1 MKIKAVFL
9 FILLVFAALMGLVQ
23 NAMAGSAGSGI
34 VRIDPAVQAALNAL
48 PADQPI
54 TVIITLRDQVVLPG
68 SSVQSRVE
76 NQQTVIET
84 LQNHATT
91 SQAAIT
97 ALLFA
102 EQRKGL
108 VSDVTPFWVFNGLAV
123 TARAPVIQELAR
135 RADVASITPD
145 SIDIVPVGSL
155 AMTAPAANLTAI
167 NVPAL
172 WNMGF
177 YGQGVVVASLDSG
190 VDISHPELSAHWR
203 GGSNSWYDPFNQ
215 HPTLPTDLSGH
226 GTWTMGVMVAG
237 DASGV
242 GLGVAPQAQW
252 IAARIFND
260 NGSSSAT
267 AIHLAFQWVLDP
279 DGNPATADAPQVVNN
294 SWAYG
299 TPGCNLE
306 FQNDLRALRNAG
318 ILPVFAAGNY
328 GPGASTSV
336 SPANYPEAFAV
347 GSVDNNG
354 SLTASSSR
362 GPSACGEISS
372 IYPEIVA
379 PGVNIDT
386 TDRSGLYT
394 TATGTSLSAPHA
406 AGALALLI
414 NAFPGLSA
422 DSQAAALL
430 NTAVDLG
437 NAGPDNNF
445 GNGRLDALA
454 AYNWLAA
461 GNRATPVP
469 TSTVVPTSTPSPT
482 ATRTATAT
490 PLPTVTQT
498 PLPTAT
504 PMPTGIAKTMHIG
517 DLDGAAVLS
526 RRSWT
531 AYVTI
536 LVHDANEK
544 PLPKAKV
551 LGLWSNGY
559 VGSVICLTN
568 ASGVCQVTRNGL
580 KMNVTSVTFT
590 ISSITA
596 SGQTYQPGSNHDP
609 DKDSSGTVL
618 VISK

>member
-9 FILLVFAALMGLVQ
+9 FSVLVFAALMGLSQ
-23 NAMAGSAGSGI
+23 NAMAGSAVIGLAR
-34 VRIDPAVQAALNAL
+34 VDPAVQASLNAL
-48 PADQPI
+48 PADQSI
-54 TVIITLRDQVVLPG
+54 TVIVTLRDQAVLPG
-68 SSVQSRVE
+68 AVVQSRSE
-76 NQQTVIET
+76 NQQAVIET
-84 LQNHATT
+84 LQNQAIS

-97 ALLFA
+97 AALFDG
-102 EQRKGL
+102 QRKGL
-108 VSDVTPFWVFNGLAV
+108 VKNVTSFWIFNGLAV
-123 TARAPVIQELAR
+123 TARGSVIQELAKR
-135 RADVASITPD
+135 PDVVSITPD
-145 SIDIVPVGSL
+145 AIDIIPVGSL
-155 AMTAPAANLTAI
+155 SMTAPSANLTAI
-167 NVPAL
+167 NAQAL

-190 VDISHPELSAHWR
+190 VDISHPELSARWR

-215 HPTLPTDLSGH
+215 HPTLPTDLNGH
-226 GTWTMGVMVAG
+226 GTWTMGAMVAG

-242 GLGVAPQAQW
+242 SLGVVPQAQW

-260 NGSSSAT
+260 NGASSAT

-279 DGNPATADAPQVVNN
+279 DGNPGTADAPQVVNN

-306 FQNDLRALRNAG
+306 FQNDLRALRSAG

-328 GPGASTSV
+328 GPGAATSV

-347 GSVDNNG
+347 GSVDNTG
-354 SLTASSSR
+354 SLSASSSR
-362 GPSACGEISS
+362 GPSACGENTA

-394 TATGTSLSAPHA
+394 TVSGTSISAPHA
-406 AGALALLI
+406 AGVLALLL

-430 NTAVDLG
+430 TTAVDLG
-437 NAGPDNNF
+437 NPGPDNSF
-445 GNGRLDALA
+445 GDGRLDAQA

-461 GNRATPVP
+461 GNRATPAP
-469 TSTVVPTSTPSPT
+469 TSTVVPTSTPSHT
-482 ATRTATAT
+482 AIPTATAT
-490 PLPTVTQT
+490 PLPTAT
-498 PLPTAT
+498 PTSLPTVT
-504 PMPTGIAKTMHIG
+504 PTPTGAAKTIHIG
-517 DLDGAAVLS
+517 DLNGAAVLFS
-526 RRSWT
+526 RSWG

-544 PLPKAKV
+544 PMPNVKV
-551 LGLWSNGY
+551 SGLWSNGY

-568 ASGVCQVTRNGL
+568 ASGVCQVSKTGL

-590 ISSITA
+590 IANLTA
-596 SGQTYQPGSNHDP
+596 SGMTYQPGSNHDP
-609 DKDSSGTVL
+609 DKDRSGTVL

>member
-1 MKIKAVFL
+1 MNIKAVFL
-9 FILLVFAALMGLVQ
+9 FSVLFFAALMGLSQ
-23 NAMAGSAGSGI
+23 NAMAGSAVIGLA
-34 VRIDPAVQAALNAL
+34 RIDPALQASLNAL
-48 PADQPI
+48 PPDQPI
-54 TVIITLRDQVVLPG
+54 TVIVTLRDQAVLPG
-68 SSVQSRVE
+68 TLGQSSLE
-76 NQQTVIET
+76 NQQAVIET
-84 LQNHATT
+84 LQNQAVS
-91 SQAAIT
+91 SQASIIA
-97 ALLFA
+97 ALFDG
-102 EQRKGL
+102 QRKGL
-108 VSDVTPFWVFNGLAV
+108 VNNVTPFWIFNGLAV
-123 TARAPVIQELAR
+123 TARGAVIQELAKR
-135 RADVASITPD
+135 PDVISITPD
-145 SIDIVPVGSL
+145 AIDIIPVGSPS
-155 AMTAPAANLTAI
+155 MTAPSANLTAI
-167 NVPAL
+167 NAQAL

-190 VDISHPELSAHWR
+190 VDISHPELSARWR

-215 HPTLPTDLSGH
+215 HPVIPTDLNGH

-242 GLGVAPQAQW
+242 SLGVAPQAQW

-260 NGSSSAT
+260 NGTSSAT

-279 DGNPATADAPQVVNN
+279 DGNPGTADAPQVVNN

-306 FQNDLRALRNAG
+306 FQNDLRSLRNAG

-328 GPGASTSV
+328 GPGSATSV

-347 GSVDNNG
+347 GNIDNNG
-354 SLTASSSR
+354 SLSASSSR
-362 GPSACGEISS
+362 GPSACGENTT
-372 IYPEIVA
+372 IYPEIAA
-379 PGVNIDT
+379 PGVNINT

-394 TATGTSLSAPHA
+394 TVSGTSFSAPHA
-406 AGALALLI
+406 AGVLALLL

-437 NAGPDNNF
+437 NPGPDNSF
-445 GNGRLDALA
+445 GYGRLDAQA

-482 ATRTATAT
+482 AVPTLTPT
-490 PLPTVTQT
+490 PLPTVT
-498 PLPTAT
+498 PT
-504 PMPTGIAKTMHIG
+504 PTGIAKTIHVG
-517 DLDGAAVLS
+517 DLDGSAVLS
-526 RRSWT
+526 NRSWN
-531 AYVTI
+531 ANVTI

-544 PLPKAKV
+544 PLPNVKI

-568 ASGVCQVTRNGL
+568 ASGICQVSKTGL

-590 ISSITA
+590 ISNMAA
-596 SGQTYQPGSNHDP
+596 SGMTYQPASNHDP
-609 DKDSSGTVL
+609 DKDSNGTVL